1 MKRRTKTV
9 GVPRKSIEMNRIK
22 LMRYHNDLGFNT
34 QDNTSSVWLSM
45 LLALLLAPMPFM
57 GKLTGSP
64 TKEEKGS

>member
-9 GVPRKSIEMNRIK
+9 GVPRKPIEMNRIK

-34 QDNTSSVWLSM
+34 QDGTSNVWLSM

-57 GKLTGSP
+57 GISNKGP

>member
-1 MKRRTKTV
+1 MKKRTKTV
-9 GVPRKSIEMNRIK
+9 GVSRKPIEMNRIR

-34 QDNTSSVWLSM
+34 QDSTSSVWLSM

-57 GKLTGSP
+57 GISNKGP

>member
-1 MKRRTKTV
+1 MKKRTKTV

-34 QDNTSSVWLSM
+34 QDSTSSVWLSI

-57 GKLTGSP
+57 GISTGSP
-64 TKEEKGS
+64 TNEEKGS

>member
-1 MKRRTKTV
+1 
-9 GVPRKSIEMNRIK
+9 MNRIK

-57 GKLTGSP
+57 GISNKGP

>member
-9 GVPRKSIEMNRIK
+9 GVPRKSIEINRIK

-34 QDNTSSVWLSM
+34 QDSTSSVWLSM
-45 LLALLLAPMPFM
+45 LLALMLAPMSFM

-64 TKEEKGS
+64 TNEEKGS